1 MGLFCKENRK
11 KTIVIIVV
19 GLLLTA
25 IIGVGV
31 LLAVKA
37 DLRFRVKEFFGFG
50 KEKAVITS
58 VEASDIETEK
68 VAVTEF
74 LNREKVSQNQSMM
87 LINSEYLL
95 SEDFEADI
103 SEYKSTGVMMNSCM
117 TADYAVLSAD
127 IIEKFDQTLFVMS
140 SYRTAEEQAEITE
153 EESADTAAVV
163 GASEH
168 QSGLALDVYVSG
180 FAGAGFLDSEVGR
193 FVNESCWEYG
203 FIIRYPQFK
212 SDITGIKFE
221 PWHIRY
227 VGFPHSE
234 IIYKN
239 SLTLEEYIDDMEIGE
254 FYQYD
259 GYIFTRQQGD
269 EITVPTGCESY
280 VISQDNTGCFIITG
294 KR

>member
-1 MGLFCKENRK
+1 MK
-11 KTIVIIVV
+11 KKKIILIVAVGIFLAVIIAVC
-19 GLLLTA
+19 LLF
-25 IIGVGV
+25 
-31 LLAVKA
+31 AVRA
-37 DLRFRVKEFFGFG
+37 DLRFRVKEFFGFV
-50 KEKAVITS
+50 KEKAVVAS
-58 VEASDIETEK
+58 VDASDIETEK
-68 VAVTEF
+68 LAVEDF
-74 LNREKVSQNQSMM
+74 LQWENVYENQSMM
-87 LINSEYLL
+87 LINSENLL
-95 SEDFEADI
+95 EDDFEADI
-103 SEYKSTGVMMNSCM
+103 SEYKTTGVMMNSCM

-140 SYRTAEEQAEITE
+140 SYRTAQEQAEITE

-180 FAGAGFLDSEVGR
+180 FAGEGFLDSEVGR

-239 SLTLEEYIDDMEIGE
+239 SLTLEEYISDMEIGE
-254 FYQYD
+254 FYEFED
-259 GYIFTRQQGD
+259 YIYTRQQGD